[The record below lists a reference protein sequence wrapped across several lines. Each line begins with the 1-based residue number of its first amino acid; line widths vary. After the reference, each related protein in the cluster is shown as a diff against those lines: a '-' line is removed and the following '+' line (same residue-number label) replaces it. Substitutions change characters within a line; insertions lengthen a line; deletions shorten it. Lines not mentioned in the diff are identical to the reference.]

1 MKSHRRTRAERMWVA
16 VPGKKAAGPL
26 SPQGAE
32 TPAWGSGDRPCNEG
46 AHDLSGGLGPSGERA
61 LSLTVSLRLCRRQP
75 SGAGVTV
82 PPRHAAP
89 AGDAG
94 CPGRPHVPS
103 SLVGVTRGAEWVCDA
118 RPQAPRVTCVRRGRQ
133 EFMAQDPGRQS
144 DDTRGLRRRG
154 RGVSMRAWPGHG
166 LALERWFWS

>member
-1 MKSHRRTRAERMWVA
+1 MGGGPREE
-16 VPGKKAAGPL
+16 AAGPL

-118 RPQAPRVTCVRRGRQ
+118 RPQAPPGNLRVKGQAGVHGAGPRPPVRRHSGPSQ
-133 EFMAQDPGRQS
+133 ER
-144 DDTRGLRRRG
+144 TRREH
-154 RGVSMRAWPGHG
+154 AG
-166 LALERWFWS
+166 LAGARACFRKVVLVIIFI